1 MPRRPSRLKL
11 GWQDADRLIAAIH
24 SQRPVSGLTHNFY
37 KYPARFSP
45 EFAGAAIDAL
55 SDPGD
60 LVLDPFVGGGTTLVE
75 SRVRGRLS
83 VGTDVSTLAN
93 FVSRAKTQ
101 ILSNSELESVQGW
114 CVDLPEK
121 INLSRPSSAGE
132 WSEIGYTRN
141 LECRN
146 TWAIRKAIEVALSAV
161 GQLRCSR
168 RQTFARCLV
177 LRAAQWAID
186 GRKKP
191 ASVSR
196 FRSKLESLVEQH
208 VIGATE
214 FSKRA
219 RRADRNNPAAGKRR
233 SVCFNGKAE
242 SIAYI
247 FEKTRRD
254 QAQLVV
260 TSPPYPGVHVLYHRW
275 QTQGGKETPAPFW
288 IANQLDGSGE
298 AFYLMHARRPGLN
311 RYLAGIEAAYASV
324 ARVCGPNATI
334 VQLVAFSDPMSQ
346 LPRYLEVMSRCGF
359 HEHLL
364 SEHIESSDGRIW
376 RNVPRRKWHANSKGA
391 LNSGKEVV
399 LIHRPA

>member
-1 MPRRPSRLKL
+1 MPTRPLRLQL
-11 GWQDADRLIAAIH
+11 DWQDADKLITAIH
-24 SQRPVSGLTHNFY
+24 SQRPVSGLTHDFY

-45 EFAGAAIDAL
+45 EFAGTVIDTL

-93 FVSRAKTQ
+93 FVSHAKTQ
-101 ILSNSELESVQGW
+101 VFSNAELDALHSWCTELPNRIDLSSS
-114 CVDLPEK
+114 
-121 INLSRPSSAGE
+121 SSAGE

-161 GQLRCSR
+161 RRIRCSR
-168 RQTFARCLV
+168 RRTFARCLV
-177 LRAAQWAID
+177 LHSAQWAID

-191 ASVSR
+191 ATVGQ
-196 FRSKLESLVEQH
+196 FRSKLESLVAHH
-208 VIGATE
+208 VNGAAD
-214 FSKRA
+214 FSKCV
-219 RRADRNNPAAGKRR
+219 RRADRIAGAGGKKR
-233 SVCFNGKAE
+233 SVCVNGKAE
-242 SIAYI
+242 SIADFVESTGRNRSRLI
-247 FEKTRRD
+247 
-254 QAQLVV
+254 V

-298 AFYLMHARRPGLN
+298 AYYLMHARRPGLN
-311 RYLAGIEAAYASV
+311 RYLSGIQAAYASV
-324 ARVCGPNATI
+324 ARVCQKNATI
-334 VQLVAFSDPMSQ
+334 VQLVAFSDPASQ
-346 LPRYLEVMSRCGF
+346 LPRYLDVMGRCGF
-359 HEHLL
+359 REYLL
-364 SEHIESSDGRIW
+364 SEHVDTNDGRIW
-376 RNVPRRKWHANSKGA
+376 RDVPSRKWHANSKGA
-391 LNSGKEVV
+391 LNSAKEVV